1 MLPVCVGVAVVVV
14 RVLVVALDT
23 FNVLLVLGIDGV
35 IVMEVLL
42 VVGIE
47 FLSITVVNCVFVVV
61 REGLVAEV

>member
-1 MLPVCVGVAVVVV
+1 MLPVCGGVAVVLVG
-14 RVLVVALDT
+14 VLVVALDT
-23 FNVLLVLGIDGV
+23 FNVLVVLGIDGV

>member
-1 MLPVCVGVAVVVV
+1 MLPVCVGVAAVVV

-23 FNVLLVLGIDGV
+23 FNVLVVLGIDGV

>member
-23 FNVLLVLGIDGV
+23 FNVLVVLGIDGV